1 MVEDFLDVHHLI
13 DCKINI
19 FFLNDNHCETIDFSY
34 LNNSAIGSTDSRPD
48 GDNADKPLDELK
60 CIFDLLGLGPPNA
73 RPEWGIL
80 LTPPCRIADGSSY
93 IFG

>member
-1 MVEDFLDVHHLI
+1 M
-13 DCKINI
+13 C
-19 FFLNDNHCETIDFSY
+19 Y

-60 CIFDLLGLGPPNA
+60 CIFERLGLGPPNA
-73 RPEWGIL
+73 RPECGIL

-93 IFG
+93 IFGYGNLFVWFDNEKNYFSLKMISK